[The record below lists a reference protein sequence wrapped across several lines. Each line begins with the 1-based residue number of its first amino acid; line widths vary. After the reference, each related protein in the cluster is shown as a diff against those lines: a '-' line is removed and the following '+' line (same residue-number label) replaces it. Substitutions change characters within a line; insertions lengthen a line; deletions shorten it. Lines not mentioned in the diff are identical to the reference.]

1 MKSFDDLWIELNG
14 KVASAAQDSNTV
26 SLVNSGVHDIGK
38 KVLEEAGE
46 VWIAAEYQSNSELAS
61 EIAQLLY
68 HLQVLAIARGIK
80 IEDIYKEL

>member
-1 MKSFDDLWIELNG
+1 MKSFDQLWIELNA
-14 KVASAAQDSNTV
+14 KVAAASQDSNTV
-26 SLVNSGVHDIGK
+26 SLVNSGLHDIGK

-46 VWIAAEYQSNSELAS
+46 VWLAAEYQSDSELAL

>member
-1 MKSFDDLWIELNG
+1 MKSFDQLWIELNA
-14 KVASAAQDSNTV
+14 KVAAASQDSNTV
-26 SLVNSGVHDIGK
+26 SLVNSGLHDIGK

-46 VWIAAEYQSNSELAS
+46 VWIAAEYQSDSELAL

>member
-1 MKSFDDLWIELNG
+1 MKSFDQLWIELND
-14 KVASAAQDSNTV
+14 KVAAASQDSNTV
-26 SLVNSGVHDIGK
+26 SLVNSGLHNIGK

-46 VWIAAEYQSNSELAS
+46 VWIAAEYQSDSELAL